1 MSERAYPALQN
12 AVVLCI
18 DDNEDE
24 LESEKSLLEIFGY
37 TVLTAP
43 SGSVGLE
50 LASMHSVDVVIVD
63 YSMPEMNGQELA
75 VEMKRLRPLVPIILL
90 TGAVN
95 VPKQALNLVDAL
107 VLKDRLASQLLP
119 AIAQLRG
126 RGSISPLKVSLVAGL
141 LLVVLG
147 ISLLVP
153 VPHSMQG
160 IKAGDMNM
168 GVETSH
174 SERVWPIITAVLI
187 AGGIALAIA
196 GARTE
201 RSEKLRRP
209 HKHAGST

>member
-1 MSERAYPALQN
+1 MSVQAYPALQN

-18 DDNEDE
+18 DDDEDE

-50 LASMHSVDVVIVD
+50 LASMHSIDVVIVD

-75 VEMKRLRPLVPIILL
+75 VEMKRLRPLAPIILL

-95 VPKQALNLVDAL
+95 IPKQALNLVDAL
-107 VLKDRLASQLLP
+107 VLKDHLASQLLP
-119 AIAQLRG
+119 TIAQLRG

-153 VPHSMQG
+153 IPHSKMQG
-160 IKAGDMNM
+160 IKAGDMNIGM
-168 GVETSH
+168 QTSH
-174 SERVWPIITAVLI
+174 SERVWPIITALLI

-196 GARTE
+196 GARTG
-201 RSEKLRRP
+201 RSKN
-209 HKHAGST
+209 

>member
-1 MSERAYPALQN
+1 MSVQAYPALQN

-50 LASMHSVDVVIVD
+50 LASMYSVDVVIVD

-75 VEMKRLRPLVPIILL
+75 VEMKRLRPLAPIILL

-107 VLKDRLASQLLP
+107 VIKDRLDSQLLP
-119 AIAQLRG
+119 TIAQLRG
-126 RGSISPLKVSLVAGL
+126 RGSISRLKILLVAGL

-147 ISLLVP
+147 ISLVAP
-153 VPHSMQG
+153 PIPHSKMQG
-160 IKAGDMNM
+160 IKAGDMNI

-174 SERVWPIITAVLI
+174 SERVWRIMSAVLI
-187 AGGIALAIA
+187 AGGIVLAIA
-196 GARTE
+196 GARTG
-201 RSEKLRRP
+201 RSKN
-209 HKHAGST
+209 

>member
-1 MSERAYPALQN
+1 MSVQAYPALQN

-18 DDNEDE
+18 DDDEDE

-50 LASMHSVDVVIVD
+50 LASMHSIDVVIVD

-75 VEMKRLRPLVPIILL
+75 VEMKRLRPLAPIILL

-95 VPKQALNLVDAL
+95 IPKQALNLVDAL
-107 VLKDRLASQLLP
+107 VLKDHLASQLLP
-119 AIAQLRG
+119 TIAQLRG

-153 VPHSMQG
+153 IPHSKMQG
-160 IKAGDMNM
+160 IKTGDMNIGM
-168 GVETSH
+168 ETSH
-174 SERVWPIITAVLI
+174 SERVWPIITALLI
-187 AGGIALAIA
+187 AGGIALANA
-196 GARTE
+196 GVRTG
-201 RSEKLRRP
+201 RSKN
-209 HKHAGST
+209 

>member
-1 MSERAYPALQN
+1 MSVRAYPAVQN

-43 SGSVGLE
+43 SGSAGLE
-50 LASMHSVDVVIVD
+50 LASMHWVDVVIVD

-75 VEMKRLRPLVPIILL
+75 VEMKRLRPLAPIILL

-95 VPKQALNLVDAL
+95 VSKRALNLVDAL
-107 VLKDRLASQLLP
+107 VIKDRLDSQLLP
-119 AIAQLRG
+119 TIAQLRG
-126 RGSISPLKVSLVAGL
+126 RGSISRLKSLLVAGL

-147 ISLLVP
+147 ISLVAP
-153 VPHSMQG
+153 IPHSKMQG
-160 IKAGDMNM
+160 IKAGGMNI

-174 SERVWPIITAVLI
+174 SERVWPIMSAVFI

-196 GARTE
+196 GARTG
-201 RSEKLRRP
+201 RSKN
-209 HKHAGST
+209 

>member
-1 MSERAYPALQN
+1 MSVQAYPALQN

-18 DDNEDE
+18 DDDEDE

-50 LASMHSVDVVIVD
+50 LASMHSIDVVIVD

-75 VEMKRLRPLVPIILL
+75 VEMKRLRPLAPIILL

-95 VPKQALNLVDAL
+95 IPKQALNLVDAL
-107 VLKDRLASQLLP
+107 VLKDHLASQLLP
-119 AIAQLRG
+119 TLTQLRG
-126 RGSISPLKVSLVAGL
+126 RRSISPLKVSLVAGL

-153 VPHSMQG
+153 IPHSKMQG
-160 IKAGDMNM
+160 IKAGDMNIGM
-168 GVETSH
+168 QTSH
-174 SERVWPIITAVLI
+174 SERVWPIITALLI

-196 GARTE
+196 GARTG
-201 RSEKLRRP
+201 RSKN
-209 HKHAGST
+209 

>member
-1 MSERAYPALQN
+1 MSVQAYPALQN

-18 DDNEDE
+18 DDDEDE

-50 LASMHSVDVVIVD
+50 LASMHSIDVVIVD

-75 VEMKRLRPLVPIILL
+75 VEMKRLRPLAPIILL

-95 VPKQALNLVDAL
+95 IPKQALNLVDAL
-107 VLKDRLASQLLP
+107 VLKDHLASQLLP
-119 AIAQLRG
+119 TLTQLRG
-126 RGSISPLKVSLVAGL
+126 RRSISPLKVSLVAGL

-153 VPHSMQG
+153 IPHSKMQG
-160 IKAGDMNM
+160 IKAGDMNIGM
-168 GVETSH
+168 QTSH
-174 SERVWPIITAVLI
+174 SERVWPIITALLI
-187 AGGIALAIA
+187 AGGIALANA
-196 GARTE
+196 GVRTG
-201 RSEKLRRP
+201 RSKN
-209 HKHAGST
+209 

>member
-75 VEMKRLRPLVPIILL
+75 VEMKRLRPLAPIILL

-95 VPKQALNLVDAL
+95 IPKQALNLVDAL
-107 VLKDRLASQLLP
+107 VLKDHLASQLLP
-119 AIAQLRG
+119 TLTQLRG
-126 RGSISPLKVSLVAGL
+126 RRSISPLKVSLVAGL

-153 VPHSMQG
+153 IPHSKMQG
-160 IKAGDMNM
+160 IKAGDMNIGM
-168 GVETSH
+168 QTSH
-174 SERVWPIITAVLI
+174 SERVWPIITALLI

-196 GARTE
+196 GARTG
-201 RSEKLRRP
+201 RSKN
-209 HKHAGST
+209 